1 MFETNLILSSFQLVR
16 FTVSACQLVSFS
28 ACASWTLWACLK
40 RPNFKCYQFFER
52 KGGVNFCFPEKAHSD
67 DFPISAPAI
76 SVFVENKD
84 GTAFRH
90 SQKNLQKMCSRF
102 ESVEACLEKNTY
114 NQSELLNDIFL
125 GFDRKESLTTPKNMV
140 TEELAR
146 PSFGRYYTLRPSFMI
161 TTNYRRD
168 QLYLNLTREL
178 NYVIHIF
185 DPRFYLGFYNPSL
198 PIVKKIIQPDDTA
211 GRFFS
216 LVLTEVG
223 APHIHTSQ

>member
-1 MFETNLILSSFQLVR
+1 
-16 FTVSACQLVSFS
+16 
-28 ACASWTLWACLK
+28 
-40 RPNFKCYQFFER
+40 
-52 KGGVNFCFPEKAHSD
+52 
-67 DFPISAPAI
+67 
-76 SVFVENKD
+76 
-84 GTAFRH
+84 
-90 SQKNLQKMCSRF
+90 MCSRF
-102 ESVEACLEKNTY
+102 ESIEACLEKNTY

-140 TEELAR
+140 TEELAM